1 MRGSFPLDTNRSAN
15 LLVHNTRVRALG
27 AKFTLLSERQKKKA
41 RCMLLPRKAKRS
53 SASVVVVLPFGGLSR
68 RLLRGCAWAGV
79 WPQRRR
85 GTYRCLS
92 VVSPS
97 RHCAAL
103 SWLWACLSIL
113 SRLDHTGTVT
123 HDSRPCSVRLVLA
136 GSLGPSQ
143 LPCNREPGF

>member
-68 RLLRGCAWAGV
+68 RLLRGCAWAGL

-103 SWLWACLSIL
+103 PWLWACLSTL

-123 HDSRPCSVRLVLA
+123 HDSRVTSSSVRLVLA
-136 GSLGPSQ
+136 GSPGQ
-143 LPCNREPGF
+143 TEPVAV